1 MIVDT
6 IIVFPLFLKRRDES
20 AMTTSPFLTMNN
32 IEKAFNGVPVLKK
45 VSLTVAEGEIHALLG
60 ENGAG
65 KSTLM
70 NILGGVHQPDKGTIH
85 INGQDVKMSNP
96 RVSQEQGVSFIHQ
109 ELNVV
114 ADLRVYENMFL
125 GSELRNKVGFLKVEE
140 MCRQTNEILAKLGV
154 DINPKEYV
162 RNLETSYKQLIEISK
177 ALLHKS
183 KLIIMDEPT
192 TSLAEHE
199 VKRLFELMRNLKN
212 SGVSIIYISHKLKEI
227 KEVCDTYTVLR
238 DGELVGTG
246 SIENENLDTI
256 TKLMVGKSISQE
268 RLVQNNSFGPVVL
281 EVKNLTSQ
289 GLYKNINF
297 TLRKGEILG
306 FTGLAGDGRTELF
319 ESLFGYR
326 KKYTGEIKI
335 NNQLVKIDHPRKAV
349 RAGLGL
355 VPKDRK
361 ENAIIK
367 DLSVIHNM
375 SLSSIGHFEK
385 SGFIQDRQEREKFYY
400 YKDKLN
406 IKVHNP
412 RITIDKLSG
421 GNQQKVIIAKWLE
434 VDTDIIIFDNPTQ
447 GIDVGAK
454 QEIYQQIVSLAEQ
467 GKAVII
473 LSSEAPEV
481 QKICHHIYVMYQG
494 EITARFKG
502 EQVTEDEIMSYATGS
517 KREADKIG

>member
-1 MIVDT
+1 MIVET

-70 NILGGVHQPDKGTIH
+70 NILGGVHQPDNGSIH

-96 RVSQEQGVSFIHQ
+96 RLSQEQGVSFIHQ

-199 VKRLFELMRNLKN
+199 VKRLFELMRNLK
-212 SGVSIIYISHKLKEI
+212 I

-268 RLVQNNSFGPVVL
+268 RFVQNHSFGPVVL
-281 EVKNLTSQ
+281 EVKNLSSQ
-289 GLYKNINF
+289 GLYKNVNF

-335 NNQLVKIDHPRKAV
+335 KNQLVKIDHPRKAV

-502 EQVTEDEIMSYATGS
+502 EQATEDEIMSYATGS
-517 KREADKIG
+517 KREAELIG

>member
-1 MIVDT
+1 MINT
-6 IIVFPLFLKRRDES
+6 
-20 AMTTSPFLTMNN
+20 MTTSPFLTMNN
-32 IEKAFNGVPVLKK
+32 IEKSFNGVPVLKK
-45 VSLTVAEGEIHALLG
+45 VTLNVAEGEIHALLG

-70 NILGGVHQPDKGTIH
+70 NILGGVHQPDHGSIH
-85 INGQDVKMSNP
+85 IHGQDVKMTNP
-96 RVSQEQGVSFIHQ
+96 RVSQGHGISFIHQ

-114 ADLRVYENMFL
+114 SDLRVYENMFL
-125 GSELRNKVGFLKVEE
+125 GSELRNKFGFLKVEE
-140 MCRQTNEILAKLGV
+140 MCQQTNEVLAKLGV

-199 VKRLFELMRNLKN
+199 VKRLFELMNNLKK
-212 SGVSIIYISHKLKEI
+212 SGVSFIYISHKLKEI
-227 KEVCDTYTVLR
+227 KEICDGYTVLR

-246 SIENENLDTI
+246 SIENEDLDTI

-268 RLVQNNSFGPVVL
+268 RLVQKQSFGPVVL

-289 GLYKNINF
+289 GLYNNINF

-335 NNQLVKIDHPRKAV
+335 NNQLVKIDHPQKALK
-349 RAGLGL
+349 AGLGL

-385 SGFIQDRQEREKFYY
+385 SGFIQDRLEKEKFQY
-400 YKDKLN
+400 YKEKLN

-412 RITIDKLSG
+412 SITIDKLSG

-481 QKICHHIYVMYQG
+481 LKVCHQIYVMYQG

-502 EQVTEDEIMSYATGS
+502 EAVTEDEIMSYATGS
-517 KREADKIG
+517 KREAEKIG

>member
-1 MIVDT
+1 MSNNSFMTMST
-6 IIVFPLFLKRRDES
+6 IKKS
-20 AMTTSPFLTMNN
+20 
-32 IEKAFNGVPVLKK
+32 FNGVPVLKN
-45 VSLTVAEGEIHALLG
+45 VTLQVEQGEIHALLG

-70 NILGGVHQPDKGTIH
+70 NILGGVHQPDDGAIL
-85 INGQDVKMSNP
+85 INGQEVKMINP
-96 RVSQEQGVSFIHQ
+96 RVSQGHGISFIHQ

-114 ADLRVYENMFL
+114 SDLRVYENMFL
-125 GSELRNKVGFLKVEE
+125 GSELRNKIGFLNVEE
-140 MCRQTNEILAKLGV
+140 MCNKTSEILSKLGV

-162 RNLETSYKQLIEISK
+162 RNLDTSYKQLIEISK
-177 ALLHKS
+177 SLLHKS
-183 KLIIMDEPT
+183 NLIIMDEPT
-192 TSLAEHE
+192 SSLAEHE
-199 VKRLFELMRNLKN
+199 VDRLFELMNSLKK

-227 KEVCDTYTVLR
+227 KRVCDRYTVLR
-238 DGELVGTG
+238 DGEVVGTG
-246 SIENENLDTI
+246 VIENESLDTI
-256 TKLMVGKSISQE
+256 TKLMVGKSISEERFVQE
-268 RLVQNNSFGPVVL
+268 HEFGPVIL
-281 EVKNLTSQ
+281 EVNNLTSE
-289 GLYKNINF
+289 GLFKDIHF

-326 KKYTGEIKI
+326 NKYTGEIKI
-335 NNQLVKIDHPRKAV
+335 NNQSVKINHPRKAV
-349 RAGLGL
+349 KAGMGF

-375 SLSSIGHFEK
+375 SLSAMGHFEK
-385 SGFIQDRQEREKFYY
+385 AGFIQEKSEQEKFKYF
-400 YKDKLN
+400 KKKLN

-434 VDTDIIIFDNPTQ
+434 VNTDIIIFDNPTQ

-454 QEIYQQIVSLAEQ
+454 REIYQHIVSLAEQ

-481 QKICHHIYVMYQG
+481 LKICHNIYVMYQG
-494 EITARFKG
+494 EITARFQG
-502 EQVTEDEIMSYATGS
+502 EHSTEDEIMSYATGS
-517 KREADKIG
+517 KREAEKIG

>member
-1 MIVDT
+1 MPT
-6 IIVFPLFLKRRDES
+6 NSF
-20 AMTTSPFLTMNN
+20 MTMNN
-32 IEKAFNGVPVLKK
+32 IEKSFNGVSVLKK
-45 VSLTVAEGEIHALLG
+45 VTLQVNHGEIHALLG

-70 NILGGVHQPDKGTIH
+70 NILGGVHQPDGGTINVND
-85 INGQDVKMSNP
+85 IDAKMTNP
-96 RVSQEQGVSFIHQ
+96 RVSQGHGISFIHQ

-114 ADLRVYENMFL
+114 SDLRVYENMFL
-125 GSELRNKVGFLKVEE
+125 GSELLNKIGFLKVDE
-140 MCRQTNEILAKLGV
+140 MCNKTSEILSKLGV

-162 RNLETSYKQLIEISK
+162 RNLDTSYKQLIEISK

-183 KLIIMDEPT
+183 TLIIMDEPT
-192 TSLAEHE
+192 SSLAEHE
-199 VKRLFELMRNLKN
+199 VERLFELMKSLKK

-227 KEVCDTYTVLR
+227 QQVCDRYTVLR
-238 DGELVGTG
+238 DGEVVGTG
-246 SIENENLDTI
+246 SMENENLDTI
-256 TKLMVGKSISQE
+256 TKLMVGKSISEE
-268 RLVQNNSFGPVVL
+268 RFVQKHDFGPVLL
-281 EVKNLTSQ
+281 EVNNLTSP

-297 TLRKGEILG
+297 TVRKGEVVG

-326 KKYTGEIKI
+326 NKYTGEIKI
-335 NNQLVKIDHPRKAV
+335 NNQLVKIDHPYKAV
-349 RAGLGL
+349 KAGIGFI
-355 VPKDRK
+355 PKDRK

-367 DLSVIHNM
+367 DLSVMHNM
-375 SLSSIGHFEK
+375 SLSSMGH
-385 SGFIQDRQEREKFYY
+385 IEKFGYIQEKAELEKFHY
-400 YKDKLN
+400 YKEKLN

-434 VDTDIIIFDNPTQ
+434 VNTDIIIFDNPTQ

-454 QEIYQQIVSLAEQ
+454 REIYQHIVSLAEQ

-481 QKICHHIYVMYQG
+481 LKICHNINVMYQG
-494 EITARFKG
+494 KIIARFTG
-502 EQVTEDEIMSYATGS
+502 EEAKEDEIMSYATGS
-517 KREADKIG
+517 KSEVEKIG

>member
-1 MIVDT
+1 MST
-6 IIVFPLFLKRRDES
+6 NPL
-20 AMTTSPFLTMNN
+20 MTMNS
-32 IEKAFNGVPVLKK
+32 IEKSFNGIPVLKN
-45 VSLTVAEGEIHALLG
+45 VSFQVEKGEIHALLG

-70 NILGGVHQPDKGTIH
+70 NILGGVHQPDKGSIH
-85 INGQDVKMSNP
+85 INGIDRKMINP
-96 RVSQEQGVSFIHQ
+96 RISQEHGISFIHQ

-114 ADLRVYENMFL
+114 SDLRVYENMFL
-125 GSELRNKVGFLKVEE
+125 GSELRNKIGFLKVEE
-140 MCRQTNEILAKLGV
+140 MCSKTSEILAKLGV

-162 RNLETSYKQLIEISK
+162 RNFDTSYKQLIEISK

-183 KLIIMDEPT
+183 TLIIMDEPT
-192 TSLAEHE
+192 ASLAEHE
-199 VKRLFELMRNLKN
+199 VNRLFDLMKNLKN

-227 KEVCDTYTVLR
+227 KEICDRYTVLR
-238 DGELVGTG
+238 DGEVVGTG
-246 SIENENLDTI
+246 SIENENLDSI
-256 TKLMVGKSISQE
+256 TKLMVGKSISE
-268 RLVQNNSFGPVVL
+268 DRIVQNRTFGPILL

-289 GLYKNINF
+289 RLFNDINF
-297 TLRKGEILG
+297 SVRKGEILG

-326 KKYTGEIKI
+326 KKYTGEIRI
-335 NNQLVKIDHPRKAV
+335 NNQLVKIDHPRKALV
-349 RAGLGL
+349 AGMGL

-375 SLSSIGHFEK
+375 SLSSIGHFENA
-385 SGFIQDRQEREKFYY
+385 GFIQEKLEKEKFEY
-400 YKDKLN
+400 YKNQLN

-434 VDTDIIIFDNPTQ
+434 VNTDIIIFDNPTQ

-454 QEIYQQIVSLAEQ
+454 QEIYQHIVSLAEQ
-467 GKAVII
+467 GKAIVI

-481 QKICHHIYVMYQG
+481 LKICHNINVMYQG
-494 EITARFKG
+494 EITARFNG
-502 EQVTEDEIMSYATGS
+502 EEATEDEIMSYATGS
-517 KREADKIG
+517 KREVEKIG